1 MTTAPSLLQLTEEAT
16 PMLELLTRAGC
27 GSIKI
32 LDETGTSLYEIDE
45 GENSSTAIAARA
57 IRIEAEP
64 VGLIEVKSRHG
75 DELAELVSR
84 LLDGVYKRKLVSHMY
99 QETLSD
105 SYEELLARNQE
116 LETLTQSLETQV
128 EERTREL
135 DETHAHLARE
145 EKIGAIGRLAA
156 GVAHELN
163 TPLACVRSNLDT
175 LRDPEVRENNTEL
188 EEILGESIEMV
199 DRAAGIVRNLRS
211 LSHVDD
217 VGLTEVDLNQELEVI
232 ISRLE
237 VPAAVE
243 ITRELQPL
251 PRMKVDGKQL
261 NVAVLHVLENAC
273 DAVKQGGQVRI
284 VTNTDGEAV
293 VLRIVDT
300 GPGIP
305 AENLHR
311 VFDPFFTT
319 KDVGSGTGLGLT
331 VARDVVRAHGGDISI
346 EPGRARGTA
355 VRLNIPRVF
364 ERKTT

>member
-1 MTTAPSLLQLTEEAT
+1 
-16 PMLELLTRAGC
+16 
-27 GSIKI
+27 
-32 LDETGTSLYEIDE
+32 
-45 GENSSTAIAARA
+45 
-57 IRIEAEP
+57 
-64 VGLIEVKSRHG
+64 
-75 DELAELVSR
+75 
-84 LLDGVYKRKLVSHMY
+84 
-99 QETLSD
+99 
-105 SYEELLARNQE
+105 
-116 LETLTQSLETQV
+116 
-128 EERTREL
+128 
-135 DETHAHLARE
+135 
-145 EKIGAIGRLAA
+145 
-156 GVAHELN
+156 
-163 TPLACVRSNLDT
+163 
-175 LRDPEVRENNTEL
+175 
-188 EEILGESIEMV
+188 
-199 DRAAGIVRNLRS
+199 
-211 LSHVDD
+211 
-217 VGLTEVDLNQELEVI
+217 
-232 ISRLE
+232 
-237 VPAAVE
+237 
-243 ITRELQPL
+243 
-251 PRMKVDGKQL
+251 MKVDGKQL